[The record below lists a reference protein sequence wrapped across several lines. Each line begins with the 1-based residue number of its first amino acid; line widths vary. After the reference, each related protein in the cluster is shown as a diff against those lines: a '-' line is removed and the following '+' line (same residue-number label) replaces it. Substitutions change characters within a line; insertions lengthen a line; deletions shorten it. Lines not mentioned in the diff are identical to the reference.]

1 MTSSESQFKGADQSL
16 THWGP
21 LQSFRTRN
29 VLLSLLLVLATG
41 ALYCPVRNQPFSG
54 YDDPA
59 YITSNIH
66 LKYGLDWDAVKWA
79 FTTSLPE
86 WHPLTWLSHALD
98 CQLFHTNPARHHEIN
113 LLLHV
118 LNVLLLFRILQR
130 ATGFMGRSFMV
141 AALFA
146 LHPINVESVAWIAE
160 RKNVLSMLFL
170 LLALGAY
177 GWYAR
182 KPRADRYVVVALL
195 YALGLLAK
203 PQIITFPCL
212 LLLWDYWPLQRM
224 FASIPGSSSG
234 IAAEAGVVPTKT
246 FSWLLWEKLPLLA
259 LSAGDA
265 AITVH
270 AHRVSGALKPLVSY
284 PLATRLQNAVISYPR
299 YIGKALWPSR
309 LTILYP
315 YSASSIRGWQVLA
328 SLILLVVVS
337 ALVIKWRHHRYLL
350 VGWFWFVGTLVPMS
364 GVIFIND
371 SAMANRYAYLPF
383 LGLFIMICWGV
394 SEMARERH
402 LSLAWLAVP
411 SVAVLLALAVVAH
424 RQITYWNSDLDLWAH
439 AVAVT
444 RNNWVA
450 EDNLGV
456 ALSERGRL
464 DDALT
469 HYRAAAAIFPLHPIT
484 YLYIGSYYQE
494 LGNTQAALEQYQKV
508 LTLSDNAVAQY
519 ASLRLMA
526 LANMASIY
534 RFLGDYTR
542 AEECIESAKHLPT
555 HD

>member
-1 MTSSESQFKGADQSL
+1 VTSSESQFKGADQSL

-59 YITSNIH
+59 YITNNIH
-66 LKYGLDWDAVKWA
+66 LKYGLDWDAVKWS
-79 FTTSLPE
+79 FRPYMGE
-86 WHPLTWLSHALD
+86 WHPLTWLSHGLD
-98 CQLFHTNPARHHEIN
+98 CQLFSLYAARHHEM
-113 LLLHV
+113 
-118 LNVLLLFRILQR
+118 NVLFHTLNAVLVFWVLVW
-130 ATGFMGRSFMV
+130 ATGYAGRSFMV

-160 RKNVLSMLFL
+160 RKNLLSMLFL

-177 GWYAR
+177 RWYAQ
-182 KPRADRYVVVALL
+182 KPRLGRYAVVALL

-224 FASIPGSSSG
+224 FASSPGSSSG
-234 IAAEAGVVPTKT
+234 IAAEVRVVPAKT
-246 FSWLLWEKLPLLA
+246 FSWLLWEKLPLFA
-259 LSAGDA
+259 LSGAYA
-265 AITVH
+265 AFTMHV
-270 AHRVSGALKPLVSY
+270 VSTSGAWIPVVSY
-284 PLATRLQNAVISYPR
+284 PLSTRLQNAVIAYAR

-337 ALVIKWRHHRYLL
+337 ALVIKWRHRRYLL

-424 RQITYWNSDLDLWAH
+424 RQLTYWNSDLDLWSH

-444 RNNWVA
+444 RNNWTA

-464 DDALT
+464 DDALN
-469 HYRAAAAIFPLHPIT
+469 HYRAAAALYPLHPIT
-484 YLYIGSYYQE
+484 YFYIGSYYQE
-494 LGNTQAALEQYQKV
+494 SGNLQAALEQYQKV

-526 LANMASIY
+526 LVNMANIY